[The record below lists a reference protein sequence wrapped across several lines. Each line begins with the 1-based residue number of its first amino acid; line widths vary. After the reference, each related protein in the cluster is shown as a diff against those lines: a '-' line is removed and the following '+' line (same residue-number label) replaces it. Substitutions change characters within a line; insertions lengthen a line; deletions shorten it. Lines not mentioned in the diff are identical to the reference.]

1 MYAGLIG
8 NYKNQRIKSHQD
20 NKTGI
25 EYTADVV
32 WGLQLQAI
40 HEGIFNGTQKIKEK
54 REVINEAKKSNP
66 RKIELVCLK
75 NRNGISN
82 YSCNFTYYPKYD
94 LFISEDRTD
103 NYNVS
108 INSNT
113 RRL

>member
-40 HEGIFNGTQKIKEK
+40 HDDLFNKPNKTKEK
-54 REVINEAKKSNP
+54 REKINKAKGATP

-75 NRNGISN
+75 NRTGRSN
-82 YSCNFTYYPKYD
+82 YSCLFDYYPKFD
-94 LFISEDRTD
+94 TFEAQEDYATEFNQGNRGR
-103 NYNVS
+103 
-108 INSNT
+108 IQ
-113 RRL
+113 